1 MKIKMRMKILILCLG
16 STLIALVLQTILFQR
31 VSGNLIYNQAK
42 SENLNMMQNMQN
54 EIYTF
59 VKKIESGL
67 IEIYNDKEF
76 LQELK
81 GTESIEEIRENNYRM
96 AYDQAMENFSTTDN
110 IVALYIYNS
119 GHEIISTYRRAV
131 TPKHNYPKDIYEDEE
146 MYNADKVKKYVASDN
161 KYMFLS
167 SYYNVYRETDIARF
181 VLKIY
186 DNVNT
191 NDIIGYVVCDID
203 SKAFV
208 KIMEKYTAHQEVYMW
223 LQPLGD
229 RPITAMENTETASR
243 EYYLEISERI
253 QNNTLDMFMDTSEGN
268 KVLFQVPQNKYNLGA
283 YSIMPQAILEQ
294 NQRALTQNLILIG
307 SMMCII
313 LSVVTFFI
321 SRTLTKPL
329 EELMKTIA
337 QIRKGDTKKRVP
349 YLEKDEIGQMG
360 KEFNGMLDE
369 IERLIGHEYETKL
382 LLNKAEY
389 KALQAQINPH
399 FLYNTLDTMSS
410 IASVQNC
417 DMVSNLCQ
425 SLSTIFRYSL
435 DTKHPYSTVAKEIV
449 HLKNYIYVMNVR
461 MREEVK
467 YHFQIDDEILQ
478 NSIPRISI
486 QPLVE
491 NAINHGLRN
500 KKGEKEIY
508 VRVMEKDGILEI
520 EVEDNGVGMDAE
532 ETNRRLKENSH
543 ELVESGSSIGLINI
557 NARMKMLYGEEYG
570 LHINS
575 DGKSGTTVIL
585 RIPRMGVEEAE
596 AWLK

>member
-42 SENLNMMQNMQN
+42 SENYNMMQNMQN

-81 GTESIEEIRENNYRM
+81 GTERIEEIRENNYRI

-119 GHEIISTYRRAV
+119 SHEIISTYRRAV

-294 NQRALTQNLILIG
+294 NQKALTQNLILIG

-349 YLEKDEIGQMG
+349 YLEKDEIGQLG

>member
-1 MKIKMRMKILILCLG
+1 M
-16 STLIALVLQTILFQR
+16 IALVLQTILFQR

-42 SENLNMMQNMQN
+42 SENYNMMQNMQN

-81 GTESIEEIRENNYRM
+81 GTERIEEIRENNYRI

-119 GHEIISTYRRAV
+119 SHEIISTYRRAV

-294 NQRALTQNLILIG
+294 NQKALTQNLILIG

-349 YLEKDEIGQMG
+349 YLEKDEIGQLG

>member
-42 SENLNMMQNMQN
+42 SENYNMMQNMQN

-81 GTESIEEIRENNYRM
+81 GTERIEEIRENNYRI

-119 GHEIISTYRRAV
+119 SHEIISTYRRAV

-294 NQRALTQNLILIG
+294 NQKALTQNLILIG

-349 YLEKDEIGQMG
+349 YLEKDEIGQLG

-467 YHFQIDDEILQ
+467 YHFQIDDEVLQ

-508 VRVMEKDGILEI
+508 VRVMEKGGILEI

-543 ELVESGSSIGLINI
+543 ELAESGSSIGLINI

>member
-42 SENLNMMQNMQN
+42 SENYNMMQNMQN

-81 GTESIEEIRENNYRM
+81 GTERIEEIRENNYRI

-119 GHEIISTYRRAV
+119 SHEIISTYRRAV

-294 NQRALTQNLILIG
+294 NQKALTQNLILIG

-349 YLEKDEIGQMG
+349 YLEKDEIGQLG

-467 YHFQIDDEILQ
+467 YHFQIDDEVLQ

-508 VRVMEKDGILEI
+508 VRVMEKDSILEI